1 MSVISHI
8 MYTTH
13 SLAIPHCRLHRF
25 VVLFCLAFSLAGVSA
40 ATVTDVL
47 NHADLTATGTA
58 YTDFSGVKKTSAA
71 VYAGNTAVQNHS
83 IGMRSSGNNS
93 GIVTTASG
101 GKVRRI
107 TVKWTSET
115 AGRTLQVY
123 GKNTAYSGTSDL
135 YGGSATQGTLIGEI
149 VYGTNSSI
157 TISGDYEYIGLRS
170 KTGMLS
176 VKDLTIDWETG
187 SGTELQEPN
196 VAFAHASVTREYTSL
211 QYQQQANTTTGYDG
225 TLTYSCTNTGY
236 FNINSQTG
244 MVSWSEGAAGQQTI
258 VTATA
263 PQTANYKS
271 GLASYTLT
279 LTSPGSDA
287 DVYTLVTDAAQIQ
300 TNGTQYI
307 LVADYGNPSAYYALG
322 AQNGSYRTAV
332 AVTPNGNE
340 IDVAGLGA
348 VAVTLTSV
356 GNGQYALSTGGNYYL
371 TCASSGAALT
381 TANAA
386 TDEKTH
392 WTIEAADGK
401 YRVMNASATTRGI
414 AYNYNNGN
422 PRFGAYIPS
431 ESFKAAYL
439 YVKGTPQVETVN
451 TIAALRELEDGTTVR
466 LTLSEQNRGEVTYNY
481 NGSTTEAYVRDQTSA
496 VLFDNFLTNDP
507 GWHTQ
512 KDMALIGSVMGQYR
526 VVNGM
531 PTFVSAGTAA
541 KADDILCLDN
551 FCDVTPTAAT
561 LATALGTTLRADYIR
576 IADMGVRITG
586 SGSNATY
593 ALTDGNNT
601 LTIDNGFGISSIS
614 LAALAADRT
623 YTATGILTTDASGN
637 SLLRLTEIE
646 ELTPDVSLDE
656 TSDNTTSLATY
667 NGRTVNVVVNRQF
680 TAGMWN
686 TLALPF
692 SVSAMDDLFPNTQV
706 AAFTGYNAATH
717 TLLFTSVNSISAGQP
732 YLILPTT
739 ETEAQLVV
747 NGVQLHKDA
756 ATVTQ
761 GDYAMHAVFSPVSF
775 SIGDRS
781 VLFLGQNNTLYYPNT
796 GNAMK
801 AFRAYFK
808 AAADAP
814 LASISVD
821 GIATGIDTIATDP
834 LTTTAPVYNL
844 SGQRMQGSIDTL
856 PRGVYIV
863 NGMKVIVK

>member
-71 VYAGNTAVQNHS
+71 VYAGNTAVQNNS
-83 IGMRSSGNNS
+83 IGMRSSGLS

-107 TVKWTSET
+107 TVTWTSNT

-123 GKNTAYSGTSDL
+123 GKNTAYSSAADL
-135 YGGSATQGTLIGEI
+135 YGGGASQGTLIGSI
-149 VYGTNSSI
+149 VFGTSNTV

-170 KTGMLS
+170 QTNMLS
-176 VKDLTIDWETG
+176 VSDLTIEWETG

-196 VAFAHASVTREYTSL
+196 VAFATTSVTREYNSL
-211 QYQQQANTTTGYDG
+211 QYQQQATTTAGYDG
-225 TLTYSCTNTGY
+225 TLVYSCTNTGY

-244 MVSWSEGAAGQQTI
+244 MVSWTEGAEGQQTI

-307 LVADYGNPSAYYALG
+307 LVADYGTPSAYYALG
-322 AQNGSYRTAV
+322 AQNGSYRTPV

-340 IDVAGLGA
+340 IDIDG
-348 VAVTLTSV
+348 TSATPFTMESI
-356 GNGQYALSTGGNYYL
+356 GNGQYALNTGGNNYLTQGSSNTSLITTSSYNDNDKAKWTVSNNNDGYYL
-371 TCASSGAALT
+371 Q
-381 TANAA
+381 NAA
-386 TDEKTH
+386 
-392 WTIEAADGK
+392 A
-401 YRVMNASATTRGI
+401 VTRSI

-422 PRFGAYIPS
+422 ARFGLYDPKTYPAG
-431 ESFKAAYL
+431 YL
-439 YVKGTPQVETVN
+439 YVKGIPSVAEVTTL
-451 TIAALRELEDGTTVR
+451 AALRELEDGTTVR

-481 NGSTTEAYVRDQTSA
+481 NGSTTEAYVRDHTSA

-512 KDMALIGSVMGQYR
+512 KDMGLVGSVMGQYR

-576 IADMGVRITG
+576 IADMGMRITG

-614 LAALAADRT
+614 LAALAANRT
-623 YTATGILTTDASGN
+623 YTATGILTTDANGN

-667 NGRTVNVVVNRQF
+667 NGRTVNVVVNRQL